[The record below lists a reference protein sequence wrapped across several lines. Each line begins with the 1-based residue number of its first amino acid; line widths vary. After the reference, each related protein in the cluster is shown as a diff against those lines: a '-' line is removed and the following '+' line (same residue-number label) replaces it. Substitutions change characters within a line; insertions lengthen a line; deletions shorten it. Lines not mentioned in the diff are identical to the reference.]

1 MQDWLQ
7 PRGDLDIVGLVI
19 GAALLLFGRRL
30 YWLALGAAAFYF
42 GLLLAP
48 EIAPRGDEAWQLGM
62 ALILGLAGIVFAFV
76 AQKLAVGIGG
86 LMIGALGG
94 LWLAQPWQADL
105 GPWFW
110 AIPVIGALI
119 GGALASMV
127 FDLALIV
134 LSAWMGA
141 TIATSALPVESPMR
155 TWILLGLVVFG
166 FVFQTRSGR
175 RPRI

>member
-7 PRGDLDIVGLVI
+7 PRGDLDLVGLMI
-19 GAALLLFGRRL
+19 GAALLLAGRRL

-42 GLLLAP
+42 GLVLGPELAP
-48 EIAPRGDEAWQLGM
+48 RSDEAWQLGL
-62 ALILGLAGIVFAFV
+62 ALILGLAGIIFAFV

-110 AIPVIGALI
+110 TIPLIGALI
-119 GGALASMV
+119 GGGLASMV
-127 FDLALIV
+127 FDLALII

-141 TIATSALPVESPMR
+141 TIATSALPLESPTR
-155 TWILLGLVVFG
+155 TWVLLGLVVVG
-166 FVFQTRSGR
+166 FVFQTRSSR